1 MIVASGIA
9 MQFGAKPLFSDVS
22 VKFGGGN
29 RYGLIGA
36 NGCGKST
43 FMKILGGELEPS
55 AGTVAIDANER
66 VGRLRQDQFAFEGE
80 RVLDVVLQGHA
91 EMWAAM
97 RERDAIYANPDAD
110 EKEFMRAAD
119 LEAKYAEYGG
129 YTAEARAGQLLLG
142 LGVAKAQHNGPMSA
156 VAPGWKLRVL
166 LAQALFGD
174 PDILLLDEPTNNL
187 DINSIRWLEDVLDRR
202 TSTMVIISHDRHFL
216 SSVCTHMADVDYG
229 GIKVYPGNYDDYMEA
244 STLAKQQVQKD
255 NAKAK
260 DRISDL
266 EEFVRRFRAHKA
278 KARQA
283 TSRMKMIEKLKVE
296 DVKPSSRQYP
306 FIRLTVDPKEKLHRL
321 AVEVEGLAK
330 GYDKGRNLFE
340 KLDLSIEAG
349 EKVAII
355 GPNGIGKTTLLRC
368 LVDGAAG
375 GGLPSDAGT
384 VKWAEKARVGYWPQD
399 PADQLKAEE
408 TLTDWLGRW
417 RRKDRAE
424 QDELIVRA
432 TLGQL
437 LFSGDDQKKMLKV
450 ISGGE
455 GQRMM
460 IGKLVLGMPNV
471 MLLDEPTNHLDME
484 SIESLNTALDKYT
497 GTLVFVSHDREFVSS
512 LATRILELRPG
523 ENPGDPATVV
533 DFRGSYEDY
542 LGYHSAEAV
551 AA

>member
-1 MIVASGIA
+1 VIVAAGIA
-9 MQFGAKPLFSDVS
+9 MQFGAKPLFENVS

-55 AGTVAIDANER
+55 AGTVAIDAKER
-66 VGRLRQDQFAFEGE
+66 VGKLRQDQFAYENE
-80 RVLDVVLQGHA
+80 RVLDVVLMGHA
-91 EMWAAM
+91 EMWDAM
-97 RERDAIYANPDAD
+97 RERDAIYANPDAG
-110 EKEFMRAAD
+110 EEEFLRAAE

-129 YTAEARAGQLLLG
+129 YTAEARAGELLLG
-142 LGVAKAQHNGPMSA
+142 LGVPVSQHHGPMSA

-187 DINSIRWLEDVLDRR
+187 DIHSIRWLEDVLNRR
-202 TSTMVIISHDRHFL
+202 ASTMVIISHDRHFL

-229 GIKVYPGNYDDYMEA
+229 SIRVYPGNYDDYMEA
-244 STLAKQQVQKD
+244 STLARQQQE
-255 NAKAK
+255 NANARAK
-260 DRISDL
+260 DRIADL

-283 TSRMKMIEKLKVE
+283 TSRVKQIEKLKVE

-306 FIRLTVDPKEKLHRL
+306 FIRFLVDPKEKLHRM
-321 AVEVEGLAK
+321 AVEAK
-330 GYDKGRNLFE
+330 GLFYG

-355 GPNGIGKTTLLRC
+355 GPNGVGKTTLLRC
-368 LVDGAAG
+368 LAGQLKPDAG
-375 GGLPSDAGT
+375 G
-384 VKWAEKARVGYWPQD
+384 VKWAEKARLGYWPQD
-399 PADQLKAEE
+399 ASPELALDE
-408 TLTDWLGRW
+408 TLADWMSRW
-417 RRKDRAE
+417 RRAE
-424 QDELIVRA
+424 RSQDEQIVRA

-437 LFSGDDQKKMLKV
+437 LFSGDDQKKSVKV

-455 GQRMM
+455 QQRM
-460 IGKLVLGMPNV
+460 IIARLVLDMPNV

-484 SIESLNTALDKYT
+484 SIESLNTALDKYP

-512 LATRILELRPG
+512 LATRIIELRPG
-523 ENPGDPATVV
+523 EVV
-533 DFRGSYEDY
+533 DFRGSYEEY
-542 LGYHSAEAV
+542 LAGQAQEL
-551 AA
+551 AAA